1 MAEEISVAPFCTC
14 VVLLTKT
21 FVSFKRI
28 GTYWDE
34 VTIHLISAFCCEG
47 LKGEKM
53 SQLSFQKAK
62 AGLIVASVALTGF
75 AQAQFIMGTQDRR
88 VVANATGTDGVNSGT
103 DSKTEIAPGFGS
115 FVKSATAPVS
125 FGNISCFPL
134 ATQNSVLSASMLKGS
149 GHADANASILEPD
162 TEEASSSVRSSLNV
176 SFGVA
181 TTGTYLLTASVLKQD
196 RGTATFEFRE
206 NGGSVLFL
214 FGNDGL
220 NAEPITLT
228 AGNSYEIVAF
238 GGASASVGG
247 GSFNNFSAGSGD
259 WSFELVQAVPEP
271 GTMTAL
277 GLGILATLKRRKRS

>member
-1 MAEEISVAPFCTC
+1 
-14 VVLLTKT
+14 
-21 FVSFKRI
+21 
-28 GTYWDE
+28 
-34 VTIHLISAFCCEG
+34 
-47 LKGEKM
+47 M
-53 SQLSFQKAK
+53 SQLSFQKAR
-62 AGLIVASVALTGF
+62 AGLIAVTVAVAGI
-75 AQAQFIMGTQDRR
+75 AQAQFILVTQDRR
-88 VVANATGTDGVNSGT
+88 VVATATGTDGVNSGT

-115 FVKSATAPVS
+115 FVKSATATVA

-134 ATQNSVLSASMLKGS
+134 ATQNSVLSTSMLKGS
-149 GHADANASILEPD
+149 GHADANASITDPD

-196 RGTATFEFRE
+196 RGTATFELRE
-206 NGGSVLFL
+206 NGGSVFFL

-220 NAEPITLT
+220 NAEAFTMT

-271 GTMTAL
+271 GTMAALSL
-277 GLGILATLKRRKRS
+277 GLLASLRRKKRS